1 MTEFGFSAL
10 HGSEGEPSDA
20 PDSPAT
26 GPSAALD
33 PTELQEPL
41 PEISGIP
48 PLGDIPTI
56 AEIIGNEIELAEETS
71 KLQLRQR
78 KYITLIAKQ
87 LILMDEP
94 INGQAIYK
102 NWPVG
107 MNFEGEISS
116 KIKNPEDRGKAFRA
130 GPRPYINEI
139 QAYLR
144 TREYA
149 LAMREMG
156 FNIDLNDNGLTA
168 EQMGFLTILSN
179 PADGKDLRGKLRL
192 AQVPWGKYQLW
203 LKEREFRKAHDKML
217 GDSLKAMMPIAEQA
231 LAAKIA
237 GGDVNAIKFGME
249 VTGRHNPNGQK
260 QLESEAL
267 LAILLEVIEEEI
279 KDMGVL
285 QRIASKVQLRGVGK
299 NRAITE

>member
-1 MTEFGFSAL
+1 MTEFGFSAFDDL
-10 HGSEGEPSDA
+10 GGTSSGTPDKPSL
-20 PDSPAT
+20 

-33 PTELQEPL
+33 PTELQEPG
-41 PEISGIP
+41 PEISGIQ

-78 KYITLIAKQ
+78 KYIALIAKH
-87 LILMDEP
+87 LILMDER
-94 INGQAIYK
+94 ITGEAIYK

-107 MNFEGEISS
+107 MNIRGEISA
-116 KIKNPEDRGKAFRA
+116 KIKNPEDRGRAFRA

-139 QAYLR
+139 QAYIR

-168 EQMGFLTILSN
+168 EQMGLLTILSN
-179 PADGKDLRGKLRL
+179 PSDGKDLRGKLRL
-192 AQVPWGKYQLW
+192 AQIPWSKYQLW
-203 LKEREFRKAHDKML
+203 LKEKEFRRAHDKLL
-217 GDSLKAMMPIAEQA
+217 GESLKAMMPIAEQQ

-237 GGDVNAIKFGME
+237 GGDINAIKFGME

-267 LAILLEVIEEEI
+267 LGILLEVIEEEI

-285 QRIASKVQLRGVGK
+285 QRIAAKVQLRGVGK
-299 NRAITE
+299 NRAIED

>member
-1 MTEFGFSAL
+1 MTEFGFSAES
-10 HGSEGEPSDA
+10 GSDA
-20 PDSPAT
+20 SPDTPAS
-26 GPSAALD
+26 GLLPGLGAPIDHHL
-33 PTELQEPL
+33 TEEPL
-41 PEISGIP
+41 PEISGLA

-56 AEIIGNEIELAEETS
+56 AEIVGNEIELAEETS

-78 KYITLIAKQ
+78 KYIALIAKN
-87 LILMDEP
+87 LILMDERP
-94 INGQAIYK
+94 TGEAIYK

-107 MNFEGEISS
+107 MNYEGEISK
-116 KIKNPEDRGKAFRA
+116 KITDPADRGRAFRA

-156 FNIDLNDNGLTA
+156 YNVDLNDNGLTA
-168 EQMGFLTILSN
+168 EQMGFLTILAN
-179 PADGKDLRGKLRL
+179 PGDGKDLKGKLRISGVSW
-192 AQVPWGKYQLW
+192 AKYQLW
-203 LKEREFRKAHDKML
+203 LKEREFRKAHDKMM
-217 GDSLKAMMPIAEQA
+217 GDTLKAMMPIAEQQ

-237 GGDVNAIKFGME
+237 AGDANAIKFGME

-267 LAILLEVIEEEI
+267 LGILLEVLEEEI
-279 KDMGVL
+279 KDMEVL
-285 QRIASKVQLRGVGK
+285 RRIASKVQLRGVGK
-299 NRAITE
+299 TRALE

>member
-1 MTEFGFSAL
+1 MTDFGFSAFDEP
-10 HGSEGEPSDA
+10 GSGAAPGPSIGA
-20 PDSPAT
+20 PD
-26 GPSAALD
+26 ALLD
-33 PTELQEPL
+33 SELQEPL
-41 PEISGIP
+41 PEISGIA
-48 PLGDIPTI
+48 PLGDIPSI

-78 KYITLIAKQ
+78 KYIALIAKH

-107 MNFEGEISS
+107 MNFEGEISP

-168 EQMGFLTILSN
+168 EQMGLLTILSN

-192 AQVPWGKYQLW
+192 SGVPWAKYQLW
-203 LKEREFRKAHDKML
+203 LKEREFRKAHDKIL
-217 GDSLKAMMPIAEQA
+217 GDSLKSMMPLAEQQ

-237 GGDVNAIKFGME
+237 SGDINAIKFGME

-299 NRAITE
+299 NRAISE

>member
-1 MTEFGFSAL
+1 MTDFGFSAFD
-10 HGSEGEPSDA
+10 EPGSDA
-20 PDSPAT
+20 AP
-26 GPSAALD
+26 GPSTGAPDALLD
-33 PTELQEPL
+33 SELQEPL
-41 PEISGIP
+41 PEISGIA

-78 KYITLIAKQ
+78 KYIALIAKQ

-107 MNFEGEISS
+107 MNFEGEISK
-116 KIKNPEDRGKAFRA
+116 KITNPEDRGKAFRA

-179 PADGKDLRGKLRL
+179 PSDGKDLRGKLRL
-192 AQVPWGKYQLW
+192 AGIPWAKYQLW
-203 LKEREFRKAHDKML
+203 LKEREFRKAHDKIL
-217 GDSLKAMMPIAEQA
+217 GDSLKSMMPLAEQQ

-237 GGDVNAIKFGME
+237 SGDINAIKFGME

>member
-1 MTEFGFSAL
+1 MTDFGFSASQSL
-10 HGSEGEPSDA
+10 GGSLSDS

-26 GPSAALD
+26 GAPEPLLTS
-33 PTELQEPL
+33 ELQEPL
-41 PEISGIP
+41 PEISGIQ
-48 PLGDIPTI
+48 PLGEVPTI

-78 KYITLIAKQ
+78 KYIALIAKQ

-107 MNFEGEISS
+107 MNFDGEISS

-156 FNIDLNDNGLTA
+156 FSIDLNDNGLTA

-179 PADGKDLRGKLRL
+179 PSDGKDLRGKLRL
-192 AQVPWGKYQLW
+192 SGIPWAKYQLW
-203 LKEREFRKAHDKML
+203 LKEREFRKAHDKIL
-217 GDSLKAMMPIAEQA
+217 GDSLKSMMPLAEQQ

-237 GGDVNAIKFGME
+237 SGDINAIKFGME

-299 NRAITE
+299 NRAISD

>member
-1 MTEFGFSAL
+1 MTDFGFSAFDEAL
-10 HGSEGEPSDA
+10 SDA
-20 PDSPAT
+20 ALGPCIGAPEPLLDS
-26 GPSAALD
+26 D
-33 PTELQEPL
+33 LQEPL
-41 PEISGIP
+41 PEISGIQ

-78 KYITLIAKQ
+78 KYIALIAKH

-116 KIKNPEDRGKAFRA
+116 KVKNPEDRGKAFRA

-156 FNIDLNDNGLTA
+156 FNVDLNDNGLTA
-168 EQMGFLTILSN
+168 EQMGLLTILSN
-179 PADGKDLRGKLRL
+179 PSDGKDLRGKLRL
-192 AQVPWGKYQLW
+192 SGIPWAKYQLW
-203 LKEREFRKAHDKML
+203 LKEREFRKAHDKIL
-217 GDSLKAMMPIAEQA
+217 GDSLKSMMPLAEQQ

-237 GGDVNAIKFGME
+237 SGDINAIKFGME

>member
-10 HGSEGEPSDA
+10 SGPSEDA
-20 PDSPAT
+20 PQKPPAARSEAIDL
-26 GPSAALD
+26 PD
-33 PTELQEPL
+33 LQEPL

-78 KYITLIAKQ
+78 KYIALIAKH
-87 LILMDEP
+87 LILMDER
-94 INGQAIYK
+94 ITGEAIYK

-107 MNFEGEISS
+107 MNIRGEISA
-116 KIKNPEDRGKAFRA
+116 KIKNPEERGRAFRA

-156 FNIDLNDNGLTA
+156 YNIDLNDNGLTA
-168 EQMGFLTILSN
+168 EQMGFLTILAN
-179 PADGKDLRGKLRL
+179 PSDGKDLRQKLRL
-192 AQVPWGKYQLW
+192 AQVPWAKYQLW

-217 GDSLKAMMPIAEQA
+217 GESLKAMMPIAEQQ

-237 GGDVNAIKFGME
+237 SGDTNAIRFGME

-267 LAILLEVIEEEI
+267 LGILLEVIEEEI
-279 KDMGVL
+279 KDMDIL
-285 QRIASKVQLRGVGK
+285 RRIAAKVQLRGVGK
-299 NRAITE
+299 NRAIEE

>member
-1 MTEFGFSAL
+1 MTDFGFSL
-10 HGSEGEPSDA
+10 SDGA
-20 PDSPAT
+20 STDASGKPP
-26 GPSAALD
+26 AALSD
-33 PTELQEPL
+33 PLDALDLQEPL

-71 KLQLRQR
+71 SLQLRQR
-78 KYITLIAKQ
+78 KYIALIAKQ
-87 LILMDEP
+87 LILMDER
-94 INGQAIYK
+94 ITGEAIYK

-107 MNFEGEISS
+107 MNTAGEISP

-139 QAYLR
+139 QAYIR

-156 FNIDLNDNGLTA
+156 YNIDLNDNGLTA

-179 PADGKDLRGKLRL
+179 PADGKDLRQKLRM
-192 AQVPWGKYQLW
+192 AGVPWAKYQLW
-203 LKEREFRKAHDKML
+203 LKEREFKKAHDKFL
-217 GDSLKAMMPIAEQA
+217 GESLKNMMPIAEQQ

-237 GGDVNAIKFGME
+237 GGDINAIRFGME

-267 LAILLEVIEEEI
+267 LGILLEVIEEEI
-279 KDMGVL
+279 KDMDVL
-285 QRIASKVQLRGVGK
+285 RRIAAKVQLRGVGK
-299 NRAITE
+299 NRAIED